1 METFNFSKY
10 IKLVYIFRHYKKKN
24 QKTKKQM
31 KKYFDL
37 ITSKGNTP
45 TLKIFLMFL
54 FLFFVS
60 DIYAADNY
68 STHFSSIDLLVVLVF
83 SAGILLIIWALNMAI
98 IAIKAKG
105 QTNQETNS
113 EELPEKIKSKIYEL
127 KETKTVLF
135 YCSLLFLF
143 LYVCYALVKGTSLE
157 SHTIEWFNL
166 LVRWAHVV
174 FGIAWIGASFYFNFL
189 ENSLNRTK
197 DLKDGIAGNLWAIHG
212 GGFYYLEK
220 YKVAPA
226 EIPKDLH
233 WFKYESYFTW
243 LSGFTLLVIVYYLDA
258 KVYLIDPAVLDISQ
272 GAAISIGIGTLIFSW
287 IIYDLLCKSSL
298 SKNAVLFGIVFFLFI
313 TGIAWFLSHVFSSR
327 AAYIHLG
334 AVLGTIMAGNV
345 FRVIIPS
352 QKAMVNAAKDGKIV
366 DPTLGKNALF
376 RSRQNN
382 YITLPVIFIMISN
395 HFPSTYGSSLNWIVL
410 MGLSLASVLVK
421 HYLNL
426 IEQGEKS
433 VWILPVAVLGIIA
446 MAIITAPQTKSV
458 CKENASVTFAEVNT
472 IITKR
477 CVQCHSSKPTDDLLR
492 VAPNGIMFDDPKNI
506 IKYSERILQRAVIT
520 KTMPQANKTNITQ
533 EERDVLQ
540 CWIEHGAKA
549 E

>member
-1 METFNFSKY
+1 
-10 IKLVYIFRHYKKKN
+10 
-24 QKTKKQM
+24 M
-31 KKYFDL
+31 KKYSEL
-37 ITSKGNTP
+37 TSNKKNYP
-45 TLKIFLMFL
+45 ILKIFLMFL
-54 FLFFVS
+54 FSFFVS
-60 DIYAADNY
+60 NTYASGNF
-68 STHFSSIDLLVVLVF
+68 STHFSCIDLLIVLIFV
-83 SAGILLIIWALNMAI
+83 AGVALILWALNMAML
-98 IAIKAKG
+98 AIKAKEEQKG
-105 QTNQETNS
+105 ITKLS
-113 EELPEKIKSKIYEL
+113 EFSEKVKTKIDEY
-127 KETKTVLF
+127 KEIKTVLF
-135 YCSLLFLF
+135 YCSLLFVF
-143 LYVCYALVKGTSLE
+143 IYVCYAFVKGTSLE
-157 SHTIEWFNL
+157 SHTVEWFNL
-166 LVRWAHVV
+166 LVRWAHIV

-189 ENSLNRTK
+189 ENSLNRTT
-197 DLKDGIAGNLWAIHG
+197 DLKDGIAGNLWAVHG

-220 YKVAPA
+220 YKVAPS

-243 LSGFTLLVIVYYLDA
+243 LSGFVLLIIVYYFDA

-272 GAAISIGIGTLIFSW
+272 GAAIGIGIGTLIVSW
-287 IIYDLLCKSSL
+287 IVYDLLCKSSL
-298 SKNAVLFGIVFFLFI
+298 SKNVVLFGIVLFLFI
-313 TGIAWFLSHVFSSR
+313 TVIAWFFSHVFSSR
-327 AAYIHLG
+327 AAYIHVG
-334 AVLGTIMAGNV
+334 AVIGTIMAGNV

-382 YITLPVIFIMISN
+382 YFTLPVIFIMISN

-426 IEQGEKS
+426 IEQGGKS
-433 VWILPVAVLGIIA
+433 VWILPVAVTGIFA
-446 MAIITAPQTKSV
+446 MAVITAPQTKSV
-458 CKENASVTFAEVNT
+458 CKENAPATFAEVNA

-477 CVQCHSSKPTDDLLR
+477 CVQCHSSNPTDDLLK
-492 VAPNGIMFDDPKNI
+492 VAPNAIMFDDPKNI

-533 EERDVLQ
+533 EERDIIQ
-540 CWIEHGAKA
+540 CWIERGAKG